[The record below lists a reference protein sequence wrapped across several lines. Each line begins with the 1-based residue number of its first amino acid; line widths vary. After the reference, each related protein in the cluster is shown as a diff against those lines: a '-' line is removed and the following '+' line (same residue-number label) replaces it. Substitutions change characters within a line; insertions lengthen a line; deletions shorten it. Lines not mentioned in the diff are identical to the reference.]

1 MQIYR
6 PSILCVCVEWADKVI
21 CSRSCW
27 NVSRLIAGII
37 ITGLLATTRQGV
49 VSRGGEMMG
58 REDRREA

>member
-1 MQIYR
+1 MQIFR

-37 ITGLLATTRQGV
+37 ITGLLLQGKGSLAEEV
-49 VSRGGEMMG
+49 R
-58 REDRREA
+58 